1 MFHYSY
7 EPYNGDSP
15 LHPFDY
21 PYFHKNIR
29 INVNERVNSFF
40 EKKVKQFRFCLMKNV
55 LNVVKAV
62 IVGIKCLE
70 IFVCHCV
77 ANYFTIAINYI
88 TMLVY
93 I

>member
-40 EKKVKQFRFCLMKNV
+40 EKKGETISILSDEKCFECGKSSDCWNQMFGDFCM
-55 LNVVKAV
+55 V
-62 IVGIKCLE
+62 IVLPI
-70 IFVCHCV
+70 ISVTHS
-77 ANYFTIAINYI
+77 
-88 TMLVY
+88 
-93 I
+93 